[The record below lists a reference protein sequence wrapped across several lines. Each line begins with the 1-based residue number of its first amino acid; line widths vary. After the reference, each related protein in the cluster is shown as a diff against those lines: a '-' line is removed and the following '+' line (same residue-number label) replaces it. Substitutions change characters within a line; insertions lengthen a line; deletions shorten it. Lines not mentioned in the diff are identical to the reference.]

1 MCFGTANVQWVKL
14 YFEILFHRNLRI
26 IELLENLIFF
36 LSMIP
41 GEKLWGQEGEIPHY
55 ELRHEILIK

>member
-1 MCFGTANVQWVKL
+1 MGKKL

-36 LSMIP
+36 LSMTP